1 MKKNEFLKILAN
13 AGPAALAGLGLFM
26 ICMPTEWEYN
36 SVISLIGGSAAL
48 SAALV
53 GGTVLLYKQYKARQK
68 DLMNKNQGK
77 QK

>member
-1 MKKNEFLKILAN
+1 MKKNEFLKVLAN

-26 ICMPTEWEYN
+26 ICMPTEWECN
-36 SVISLIGGSAAL
+36 SVNSLIGGSAAL
-48 SAALV
+48 V
-53 GGTVLLYKQYKARQK
+53 GGTALLYKQYKARQK

>member
-1 MKKNEFLKILAN
+1 MKKNDFLKILAN

-26 ICMPTEWEYN
+26 ICMPTEWEYI
-36 SVISLIGGSAAL
+36 SVNSLIGGSAAL
-48 SAALV
+48 V
-53 GGTVLLYKQYKARQK
+53 GGTALLYKQYKAHQK